1 MGFRATSRRA
11 GNATIIDVEGDLTFV
26 EAGLLRGLVS
36 DLAVKGQKKIVLN
49 LRGLKRLDSS
59 GIGEMARAY
68 ASIRQRGGDLKVLHL
83 RPHIAEMLQTIRL
96 HTVLE
101 EFDDEQRALESF
113 S

>member
-1 MGFRATSRRA
+1 MGFHATSRRA
-11 GNATIIDVEGDLTFV
+11 GKITIVDVEGDLTFI
-26 EAGLLRGLVS
+26 EAGLLRALVN
-36 DLAVKGQKKIVLN
+36 DLAAKGQKRIVLN

-59 GIGEMARAY
+59 GIGELARAY

-83 RPHIAEMLQTIRL
+83 APHIAEILQLVRL

-101 EFDDEQRALESF
+101 DFDSEQRAIESF